1 MIAAKSEGQEV
12 GAYTGIL
19 AEENPAKVVGTIISE
34 TDRRCY
40 PYCGT
45 FE

>member
-12 GAYTGIL
+12 GVYTGIL
-19 AEENPAKVVGTIISE
+19 PEENTAKVVGTIISE

-40 PYCGT
+40 LYYGT